1 MKDKGKRL
9 KIELAKRRLEN
20 YLKKYENKQ
29 EMKKIYV
36 LESTMSTEA
45 FSSMR
50 RLKLELDNR
59 IEVNKGYDVKY
70 GDIKQ
75 YSGYT
80 EQRIKYFA
88 MSTEGKYFKQTYLIK
103 VYQVDKHY

>member
-36 LESTMSTEA
+36 LESSMSTEA

-59 IEVNKGYDVKY
+59 IEVNKGHTVKY
-70 GDIKQ
+70 SDIEP

-80 EQRIKYFA
+80 EQKITYFA
-88 MSTEGKYFKQTYLIK
+88 MSTDGVYFWQTYLIK

>member
-1 MKDKGKRL
+1 MRKKDNAL

-20 YLKKYENKQ
+20 ELKKYENNNS
-29 EMKKIYV
+29 MKKVYL

-50 RLKLELDNR
+50 RLKLELANR

-70 GDIKQ
+70 GDIEA

-80 EQRIKYFA
+80 EQRITYFA
-88 MSTEGKYFKQTYLIK
+88 MSTEGKYFKQSYLIK